1 MASVRLAI
9 PSKGRLVE
17 PTMRVLEAA
26 GIRPQYTDE
35 RALMIPTSLEWV
47 TLVRLR
53 TEDIPGVVETCAADL
68 GITGLDFVDESRAD
82 VVVLEDLGYG
92 RARLVVAVPEESGY
106 ESVEDLPEGVRI
118 ATKYVN
124 IARSFF
130 ERIGKK
136 VRIVKVSGSTEVM
149 PLLGAA
155 DAVLD
160 VTSTGTTL
168 AVHGLK
174 PIATV
179 METSAHLI
187 ACKESLKGGKGRLVQ
202 RVVELIKSVLEAQ
215 RKKLVLMNV
224 PERLLSRVLEVLP
237 AMAGPTVARIER
249 TPEPM
254 MEVMI
259 VVDEDALPEVIL
271 AAREKGARDIVVVPI
286 EKVMR

>member
-1 MASVRLAI
+1 LVSVRLAI

-17 PTMRVLEAA
+17 PTMKVLEAA
-26 GIRPQYTDE
+26 GIRPQYADE
-35 RALMIPTSLEWV
+35 RALMIPTNLDWV

-68 GITGLDFVDESRAD
+68 GITGLDFVRESGAS
-82 VVVLEDLGYG
+82 VEVLEDLGFG
-92 RARLVVAVPEESGY
+92 KARLVIAVPEDSGY
-106 ESVEDLPEGVRI
+106 ENVEELPDGVRI

-124 IARSFF
+124 IARRFF
-130 ERIGKK
+130 EKIGKR
-136 VRIVKVSGSTEVM
+136 VRIVRVSGSTEVM

-155 DAVLD
+155 DAILD
-160 VTSTGTTL
+160 VMSTGTTL

-187 ACKESLKGGKGRLVQ
+187 ACKDSLEGEKGRLVR
-202 RVVELIKSVLEAQ
+202 RVVELIRSVLEAQ

-224 PERLLSRVLEVLP
+224 PERLLQRVLEILP

-254 MEVMI
+254 MEVII

-271 AAREKGARDIVVVPI
+271 AAKERGARDIVVVPI